1 MPESC
6 GGTVLMENSKA
17 RALAYA
23 RAKTRLVRK
32 YKDDMLILY
41 TEELNKIKLKS
52 RDQQFQERYNK
63 P

>member
-1 MPESC
+1 
-6 GGTVLMENSKA
+6 MEDSKA

-41 TEELNKIKLKS
+41 TEELNKMKLKS
-52 RDQQFQERYNK
+52 RDQQFKERYNSDGL
-63 P
+63 